1 MPIFEYKCLKCKKKF
16 EKLILKD
23 EKVECPECGS
33 EDVKK
38 LISSFLHQ
46 THKVALYV
54 HRAVRVV
61 ALDAAPAIDGT
72 SS

>member
-1 MPIFEYKCLKCKKKF
+1 MPIFEYRCLKCKKKF

-38 LISSFLHQ
+38 LISSFSSPNAQGGSLCSSCS
-46 THKVALYV
+46 ASSC
-54 HRAVRVV
+54 A
-61 ALDAAPAIDGT
+61 GCST
-72 SS
+72 SN